1 MRVTAEQIERANLVN
16 LPDFLR
22 SQGFDLKRVGKE
34 YVLTEHDSL
43 HIKDNAFGERGKWF
57 RFSAN
62 EGGNNIQFVQK
73 FLGFDFISA
82 VELLSDEKAIPTKAH
97 YHSNQGHYANDLK
110 VELPK
115 EREIK
120 VVDSQSITRISGYLH
135 GVRGLSAESLAK
147 LITEGR
153 LSQEEK
159 TGNAVFKILDENG
172 LLVGAEKVGTS
183 ESMRFKSFEKGS
195 ADGYGFEM
203 TKGNPVNTYFFES
216 AIDTV
221 SFADLNPDLD
231 NYRLVSMSGVKPS
244 VVEMTMQRYGIQSEN
259 IYICTDNDKAGNE
272 FAKRLITQYPAMRR
286 ITPQGAKDWND
297 ILRGRIE
304 RMKLYGNTY
313 WQEATDNR
321 DKTVAIM
328 REDTFRQ
335 LQETLDKSGLNYC
348 AYSGGKNAMVAVN
361 SSEVDRFKS
370 VTGLDDTLCRLQKSS
385 REHIPQDRNIIGNTE
400 FRYIPQKTYI
410 SEDRETIL
418 KMAEIA
424 NKANIQFSA
433 RIYANG
439 KATMTVSQA
448 DMPQMSAIR
457 DEVKA
462 MRKPMI
468 QAYRQASQ
476 KIIGNKPY
484 REIRNRQ
491 FMISQLTPEKYHK
504 IEPKLFERG
513 AEFSGLIRDGK
524 VMFTTEREEA
534 QRFNAILRQ
543 TIAENLILE
552 NLQSMGLDDTQI
564 QALASSVEIA
574 SRNGMVNVIENY
586 VSKDY
591 DLAQLN
597 TMDNL
602 LIAYLSQTDT
612 SRFLDNGIQL
622 DLLLSTK
629 QQFDLAI
636 AQRNELA
643 SFEEIYTPENDDTPE
658 IPENSVK
665 IHFGDKDKDWFTESD
680 LLYDFVQQNP
690 DMSFALANAVISY
703 LDEKQHAEREIESLN
718 AGWYKKTD
726 FAVATMIDGQEFTH
740 TGRFD
745 IGDGK
750 GQGGGTLIDH
760 IELFAKNSLNDRIL
774 YGDENS
780 RESLNYVLNSV
791 VPFLKENA
799 ELTAEEMI
807 ILNRFK
813 DDNPIRTAADVEIA
827 EPITFK
833 LYQLK
838 EGEEYHGMRFE
849 SLDRNRLHSNQLNE
863 EDYTLMYEGDLSQYS
878 GNTVEEK
885 LEVLFEE
892 FNINKPANFMG
903 HSMSVSDVV
912 IVNDNAYYC
921 DSVGFREYPEFLRQ
935 KEVEPP
941 AIADFRAKTEE
952 DFKFYNFKP
961 VEVENIVK
969 DFVQRVF
976 EENGVDAQI
985 HGAAVTGSRSRG
997 LEKVDSSDVDVVIEI
1012 DSALKEDALF
1022 NIIHGEALTLEG
1034 YTIDINP
1041 IKADE
1046 TGTLETY
1053 LPTAEAYLTEKA
1065 QHRKLSD
1072 LDTAKQHIADYL
1084 DREFGGSAEFSDI
1097 SRLSLAYAV
1106 DEEHNLPIQV
1116 YADLEQFKLTF
1127 EYDGMVVRDEQ
1138 YNSLAEMNE
1147 NALSVL
1153 DYNDLVSLSDDEI
1166 SSVIQAKAVEQLHS
1180 DKGIKATDF
1189 MSAMGVNVVN
1199 MDKPEI
1205 SKETELPFKV
1215 GDEIE
1220 FQGKE
1225 WQIESMNEE
1234 RGRIMLTR
1242 DTGNIVM
1249 PVESIETFLSEVVDY
1264 VNRHAGIEDLE
1275 QVDTAEI
1282 RENIGKTENVQDI
1295 LDMVDG
1301 VTVAEKEPEPKSDLK
1316 TYDVFIYDKE
1326 SGTDSPMRCQAK
1338 NTEEA
1343 MKMADEYIERWNL
1356 VEAEITD
1363 IQLVEPKKELAKEEP
1378 TAEVSEDTPLFD
1390 ESVIADA
1397 GLGFVPDK
1405 GFEALGNTNQEYQQ
1419 LSLFGEPEPISKPA
1433 STQTYTP
1440 IEYGEPVADVNRF
1453 EELYKEIMRGSGFEG
1468 GKFRIAEFF
1477 ENNNP
1482 ANKEFADF
1490 LRDEY
1495 GTGGHTADGN
1505 IFMVDHDSKGMQFT
1519 VRSTDDSI
1527 SNETF
1532 EFSWTEVAKLTADLI
1547 KHDKYL
1553 TQDEIDRRNQ
1563 REAKSKKSADE
1574 PKIEKAVT
1582 TETPQKSEP
1591 EQEKPQN
1598 FAITDD
1604 KLGEGGAKTKFHNNM
1619 EAVRTLKQI
1628 EREDRRATP
1637 EEQEILSKYVG
1648 WGGISQAFDSD
1659 NQQWDKEFSQ
1669 LFDELTPK
1677 EYEDAR
1683 KSVLDSFFTSP
1694 AIIDGIYEALEKFG
1708 FKGGNLLEPAMGVG
1722 NFVGKMPSEMAE
1734 NTHVYGVE
1742 IDSISGRIA
1751 KQLYPD
1757 ADIQVTGFEHT
1768 NFQNSSFDVAV
1779 GNVPFGDLNF
1789 PDKQYGTTKLH
1800 DFFFA
1805 QTLDKVKDGGIV
1817 AFVTSKGTL
1826 DKKDESFRKQLAE
1839 KADLIGAIR
1848 LPNNAF
1854 KANAGTEV
1862 TSDIIFLQKR
1872 SAPPEEFPD
1881 WVHLGKTEDGLR
1893 VNSYFAENPEMVL
1906 GTIVEGNKLY
1916 GRNDDTMCVPIEGA
1930 DLRQQIYEAVQRLD
1944 TQISAVKTNDVF
1956 KFSNGQVT
1964 MTAKELRPFSFFK
1977 DDKGDIFLKGGE
1989 DRLGKFDVSKV
2000 MDTKSKDYGRMTA
2013 FIDLRDTVR
2022 ELLRIQ
2028 AEDKLENEI
2037 KAVQNK
2043 LSTQYDDF
2051 YKKYGLLHSR
2061 KNRSVLRDDCS
2072 YNLLLTLEK
2081 EIDKDKLIAK
2091 SDIFTKR
2098 TVRPSKPIEHVD
2110 TALEALAISMAET
2123 AKVDLAYM
2131 SKLTDMS
2138 QELLISELKGEIFLV
2153 PHTEEYQSASEYLS
2167 GDIRQKLDIAESV
2180 AETDGRFAE
2189 NVEALKLAMPE
2200 PLKAG
2205 DIDVKI
2211 GATWIPKELYQQFI
2225 YETFETP
2232 RENRED
2238 VKKAFWVK
2246 PKNITVDYSEHT
2258 NTWHIENK
2266 RADSSVLS
2274 RRDFGTKN
2282 MSAYEI
2288 MEHLLN
2294 LKEPKVYKPETYIDQ
2309 NGDEKERR
2317 VVDVKATKIVQ
2328 QKAGKIK
2335 QAFKDWIFK
2344 DPERAVQLVEQ
2355 YNRQF
2360 NSIRPREYDGSAL
2373 RFPGMNSAIT
2383 LKEHQKNAIAHAL
2396 FGGNTLFAHCVGA
2409 GKTFEMIATAMESKR
2424 LGLCTKP
2431 LFAVPNHLTEQIGE
2445 DFQKLYPGA
2454 NILVATKND
2463 FKKENRQQLFAKIA
2477 TGDFDAV
2484 IIGHSQ
2490 LGMIP
2495 LSKERQVDILQEQ
2508 IDDIMAGIE
2517 ELKKAEG
2524 SKFQVKQMERTKKSL
2539 EAKLDK
2545 LEKSHDDILTFEEM
2559 GIDKLIIDESHEF
2572 KNVPTQTKLSNV
2584 AGISSSASQK
2594 ALDLFMKCRY
2604 LDEKTG
2610 SKGVIM
2616 ATGTPLSNSVTELHT
2631 MMRFLEYDFLKDHE
2645 LNNFDNW
2652 VTVFGQQKTE
2662 WELAPAGNK
2671 FKERTRIANY
2681 TGLPELMSMF
2691 KQVADVRTAD
2701 TLDLATPEMKYHIEN
2716 IEATEFQKTLV
2727 QELSDR
2733 ADDVQSG
2740 NIDPS
2745 VDNMLRITSDGRKL
2759 GLDPRLIDPSF
2770 EDHPDTKL
2778 NQCVRNVTQI
2788 YHDTAEEKLTQ
2799 IIFCDLG
2806 VPKKNS
2812 QSSDK
2817 GEITDEK
2824 SASERESLEEECD
2837 FCVYDDIRDKLIQ
2850 NGINPEEIAYVHDA
2864 KTEQQKADLFDRVN
2878 KGEVRV
2884 LLGSTGKMG
2893 TGTNCQKK
2901 LVALHNLDI
2910 PWRPS
2915 DLQQRIGR
2923 IERQGN
2929 QNSKAHVYNYVTKG
2943 SFDAYLYQ
2951 TLEAKQRFIGQI
2963 MTSKTPARTCEDVDQ
2978 QALNYSEIKALCTGD
2993 ERIKEKMMLDN
3004 EVKELNLLKSEHTNT
3019 VFDMQQ
3025 TVATAP
3031 EKIEKAETRLE
3042 NLKSDREVLR
3052 QLPIDAETKLPIFK
3066 ITIDGTEYTDRKEA
3080 AQALEDVV
3088 LGFVKR
3094 SSDTNKEIGEFQ
3106 GFKLSVKAVMLGGEP
3121 DISITMKGN
3130 AEHRCQLTSSFSANL
3145 KRMES
3150 TLYKI
3155 DQTINDAQNS
3165 VNKLKMDLENAQRIV
3180 ATPFPQQAELEQ
3192 KTERL
3197 ATLTEELN
3205 QAAIEAKKNAP
3216 EKQRTCYF
3224 ERAKL
3229 KKEAFK
3235 DRQKTAKPKE
3245 RSQNKNEIE

>member
-1 MRVTAEQIERANLVN
+1 MRVSPEQIERANLVN

-22 SQGFDLKRVGKE
+22 SQGFSLKQVGKE
-34 YVLTEHDSL
+34 YILQEHDSL
-43 HIKDNAFGERGKWF
+43 HIKNNEAGEVGKWF
-57 RFSAN
+57 RFSEN
-62 EGGNNIQFVQK
+62 KGGNNIQFVQE
-73 FLGFDFISA
+73 FMGLDFISA
-82 VELLSDEKAIPTKAH
+82 VELLSNERAIPFHSHSISKA
-97 YHSNQGHYANDLK
+97 
-110 VELPK
+110 EPPK
-115 EREIK
+115 NREIM
-120 VVDSQSITRISGYLH
+120 VHDSKEISRITDYLH
-135 GVRGLSAESLAK
+135 NIRGLSYDAIAG
-147 LITEGR
+147 LIADGR

-159 TGNAVFKILDENG
+159 TGNAVFKIFDESG

-183 ESMRFKSFEKGS
+183 NVRFKSFDKGA
-195 ADGYGFEM
+195 ADGYGFEIVSG
-203 TKGNPVNTYFFES
+203 KPKSTYFFES
-216 AIDTV
+216 AIDAI
-221 SFADLNPDLD
+221 SFAALHSEQSD
-231 NYRLVSMSGVKPS
+231 YRLVSMAGVKPS
-244 VVEMTMQRYGIQSEN
+244 VVTETMKRYAISPEN
-259 IYICTDNDKAGNE
+259 IYLCTDNDKAGNE
-272 FAKRLITQYPAMRR
+272 FAEKLIAQYPAMKRV
-286 ITPQGAKDWND
+286 IPNGAKDWND
-297 ILRGRIE
+297 ILQGRMNK
-304 RMKLYGNTY
+304 MKRYGNPY

-321 DKTVAIM
+321 DKTVAVM
-328 REDTFRQ
+328 REDTFQ
-335 LQETLDKSGLNYC
+335 QIQQALDKSGLNYC
-348 AYSGGKNAMVAVN
+348 AYSDGSNTMIAVN
-361 SSEVDRFKS
+361 SSEIDHFKN
-370 VTGLDDTLCRLQKSS
+370 VTGLDESLCRLQKSGK
-385 REHIPQDRNIIGNTE
+385 EHIPQDKNIIGNTDYK
-400 FRYIPQKTYI
+400 YIPRKSYI

-418 KMAEIA
+418 KMAELA
-424 NKANIQFSA
+424 NKVNISFSA
-433 RIYANG
+433 RIYPSG
-439 KATMTVSQA
+439 KGVMTVSQA
-448 DMPQMSAIR
+448 DISQISAIQ
-457 DEVKA
+457 DAIKV

-468 QAYRQASQ
+468 QNSRQASQ
-476 KIIGNKPY
+476 EIIGNRPY

-491 FMISQLTPEKYHK
+491 FMISPLTPDKYHK
-504 IEPKLFERG
+504 IEPKLYERG

-524 VMFTTEREEA
+524 VMFTTEKEDA
-534 QRFNAILRQ
+534 PHFQAILRQ
-543 TIAENLILE
+543 TICENQILE
-552 NLQSMGLDDTQI
+552 NLHNMGLDNQQI
-564 QALASSVEIA
+564 QALSSAIEIA
-574 SRNGMVNVIENY
+574 ARNNMANVIENY

-591 DLAQLN
+591 DITQLG
-597 TMDNL
+597 TMNDL
-602 LIAYLSQTDT
+602 LIGYLDQSDT
-612 SRFLDNGIQL
+612 SQFLDNSRQL
-622 DLLLSTK
+622 DLLLSAK
-629 QQFDLAI
+629 QEFDLQI
-636 AQRNELA
+636 AQREELVSA
-643 SFEEIYTPENDDTPE
+643 EEIDLPESPT
-658 IPENSVK
+658 I
-665 IHFGDKDKDWFTESD
+665 
-680 LLYDFVQQNP
+680 
-690 DMSFALANAVISY
+690 A
-703 LDEKQHAEREIESLN
+703 
-718 AGWYKKTD
+718 
-726 FAVATMIDGQEFTH
+726 
-740 TGRFD
+740 
-745 IGDGK
+745 
-750 GQGGGTLIDH
+750 
-760 IELFAKNSLNDRIL
+760 
-774 YGDENS
+774 
-780 RESLNYVLNSV
+780 
-791 VPFLKENA
+791 
-799 ELTAEEMI
+799 TAEDY
-807 ILNRFK
+807 L
-813 DDNPIRTAADVEIA
+813 AD
-827 EPITFK
+827 
-833 LYQLK
+833 
-838 EGEEYHGMRFE
+838 
-849 SLDRNRLHSNQLNE
+849 
-863 EDYTLMYEGDLSQYS
+863 
-878 GNTVEEK
+878 
-885 LEVLFEE
+885 
-892 FNINKPANFMG
+892 
-903 HSMSVSDVV
+903 
-912 IVNDNAYYC
+912 
-921 DSVGFREYPEFLRQ
+921 
-935 KEVEPP
+935 
-941 AIADFRAKTEE
+941 
-952 DFKFYNFKP
+952 
-961 VEVENIVK
+961 
-969 DFVQRVF
+969 
-976 EENGVDAQI
+976 
-985 HGAAVTGSRSRG
+985 
-997 LEKVDSSDVDVVIEI
+997 
-1012 DSALKEDALF
+1012 
-1022 NIIHGEALTLEG
+1022 
-1034 YTIDINP
+1034 
-1041 IKADE
+1041 
-1046 TGTLETY
+1046 
-1053 LPTAEAYLTEKA
+1053 KA
-1065 QHRKLSD
+1065 QSTELSD
-1072 LDTAKQHIADYL
+1072 LDIAKQHIADYY
-1084 DREFGGSAEFSDI
+1084 DREFGELAEFSDLSNI
-1097 SRLSLAYAV
+1097 SLAYTT

-1116 YADLEQFKLTF
+1116 YADLEQYKLIF
-1127 EYDGMVVRDEQ
+1127 EYDGNVVRDEQ

-1153 DYNDLVSLSDDEI
+1153 DFNDLVSLSDDEI
-1166 SSVIQAKAVEQLHS
+1166 ASVIPTKAS
-1180 DKGIKATDF
+1180 D
-1189 MSAMGVNVVN
+1189 
-1199 MDKPEI
+1199 
-1205 SKETELPFKV
+1205 LPFKV
-1215 GDEIE
+1215 GDDIE
-1220 FQGKE
+1220 FQGKA
-1225 WQIESMNEE
+1225 WHIDSINED
-1234 RGRIMLTR
+1234 RGRIMLSR
-1242 DTGNIVM
+1242 DTGNVIM
-1249 PVESIETFLSEVVDY
+1249 PQEGLETFLSEVVESA
-1264 VNRHAGIEDLE
+1264 NRHAGIENLE
-1275 QVDTAEI
+1275 QSDTEKVHESIVDTD
-1282 RENIGKTENVQDI
+1282 T
-1295 LDMVDG
+1295 LDTADKSIANG
-1301 VTVAEKEPEPKSDLK
+1301 KEPEQKSGLL
-1316 TYDVFIYDKE
+1316 TFDVYIYDRE
-1326 SGTDSPMRCQAK
+1326 SGTNSQMRCQAK
-1338 NTEEA
+1338 NTAEA
-1343 MKMADEYIERWNL
+1343 KKIADEYINRWNL
-1356 VEAEITD
+1356 VDAEITD
-1363 IQLVEPKKELAKEEP
+1363 VQLVAPEKGLVKDEPITEKS
-1378 TAEVSEDTPLFD
+1378 SETEISDDAPLFD
-1390 ESVIADA
+1390 ENAIADA
-1397 GLGFVPDK
+1397 GLGFVADDK
-1405 GFEALGNTNQEYQQ
+1405 EFKPFGNGKQEYEQ
-1419 LSLFGEPEPISKPA
+1419 LTLFGESEPVNPSAPA
-1433 STQTYTP
+1433 QTVSP
-1440 IEYGEPVADVNRF
+1440 VQYGEPIADVDRF
-1453 EELYKEIMRGSGFEG
+1453 QELHKEIMRGSGFEN
-1468 GKFRIAEFF
+1468 GKFRIEAFF
-1477 ENNNP
+1477 QENNP
-1482 ANKEFADF
+1482 STQKFADF
-1490 LRDEY
+1490 LKNEY

-1505 IFMVDHDSKGMQFT
+1505 IFTVDHDSKGMQFT
-1519 VRSTDDSI
+1519 VRSKDNGI
-1527 SNETF
+1527 SKETF
-1532 EFSWTEVAKLTADLI
+1532 DFSWTEVAKLTADLI
-1547 KHDKYL
+1547 QHDKYI
-1553 TQDEIDRRNQ
+1553 TQSDIERKNQ
-1563 REAKSKKSADE
+1563 RESKTEKSDTKPENISAPDEKSEQKIKADE
-1574 PKIEKAVT
+1574 KT
-1582 TETPQKSEP
+1582 
-1591 EQEKPQN
+1591 QN
-1598 FAITDD
+1598 FTITDD
-1604 KLGEGGAKTKFHNNM
+1604 NLGEGGAKTKFKNNLL
-1619 EAVRTLKQI
+1619 VIQTLKKI
-1628 EREDRRATP
+1628 ESEDRTATP

-1648 WGGISQAFDSD
+1648 WGGLAQAFDSE
-1659 NQQWDKEFSQ
+1659 NEQWSKEFAQ
-1669 LFDELTPK
+1669 LSDTLTPK

-1694 AIIDGIYEALEKFG
+1694 AIIDGIYEALDKFG
-1708 FKGGNLLEPAMGVG
+1708 FNGGNLLEPSCGVG
-1722 NFVGKMPSEMAE
+1722 NFLGKMPSEMAE
-1734 NTHVYGVE
+1734 HTNIYGVE

-1757 ADIQVTGFEHT
+1757 ADIQITGFESTH
-1768 NFQNSSFDVAV
+1768 FQNGSFDAAV

-1805 QTLDKVKDGGIV
+1805 QTLDKVKEGGIV

-1826 DKKDESFRKQLAE
+1826 DKKDESFRIQLAE

-1872 SAPPEEFPD
+1872 SAPSEELPD

-1916 GRNDDTMCVPIEGA
+1916 GRNDDTMCIPIEGA
-1930 DLRQQIYEAVQRLD
+1930 DLRQQIHEAVQKLNA
-1944 TQISAVKTNDVF
+1944 QISQVKTNAVF
-1956 KFSNGQVT
+1956 QFSDKQVT
-1964 MTAKELRPFSFFK
+1964 MTAAELRPFSFFK
-1977 DDKGDIFLKGGE
+1977 DDKGDIYLKGGE
-1989 DRLGKFDVSKV
+1989 SKLGNFDVSKV
-2000 MDTKSKDYGRMTA
+2000 MDTKSKDYDRMTA

-2022 ELLRIQ
+2022 ELLKVQ
-2028 AEDKLENEI
+2028 ADDRPENEI
-2037 KAVQNK
+2037 KAIQQK
-2043 LSTQYDDF
+2043 LSVQYDDF

-2081 EIDKDKLIAK
+2081 DFDKDKLIAK

-2123 AKVDLAYM
+2123 AKVDLEYM

-2138 QELLISELKGEIFLV
+2138 QELLIAELKGEIFLV
-2153 PHTEEYQSASEYLS
+2153 PNTEEYQSASEYLS
-2167 GDIRQKLDIAESV
+2167 GDICQKLDIAAAYAES
-2180 AETDGRFAE
+2180 DSRFAE
-2189 NVEALKLAMPE
+2189 NVTVLEKAMPE

-2211 GATWIPKELYQQFI
+2211 GATWIPKELYQQFM
-2225 YETFETP
+2225 YELFQTP

-2266 RADSSVLS
+2266 RADASVISTRDYGS
-2274 RRDFGTKN
+2274 RKMN
-2282 MSAYEI
+2282 AYEI
-2288 MEHLLN
+2288 MEQLLN
-2294 LKEPKVYKPETYIDQ
+2294 LKEPKVYKPETYIDL
-2309 NGDEKERR
+2309 NGNEKERR
-2317 VVDVKATKIVQ
+2317 VVDIKATKIVQ

-2335 QAFKDWIFK
+2335 QAFKDWIFR
-2344 DPERAVQLVEQ
+2344 DPERAIPLVEQ

-2445 DFQKLYPGA
+2445 DFQKLYPGS

-2463 FKKENRQQLFAKIA
+2463 FKKENRQQLFSKIA

-2495 LSKERQVDILQEQ
+2495 LSKERQVSILQDQ

-2524 SKFQVKQMERTKKSL
+2524 SRFQVKQMERTKKSL

-2545 LEKSHDDILTFEEM
+2545 LEKTHDDILTFEEM
-2559 GIDKLIIDESHEF
+2559 GIDKLIVDEAHEF
-2572 KNVPTQTKLSNV
+2572 KNVPTQTKLTNV

-2604 LDEKTG
+2604 LDEKTSG
-2610 SKGVIM
+2610 RGVIM

-2631 MMRFLEYDFLKDHE
+2631 MMRFLEYDFLKDHG
-2645 LNNFDNW
+2645 LSNFDNW
-2652 VTVFGQQKTE
+2652 VTVFGEQKTE

-2778 NQCVRNVTQI
+2778 NQCVKNVTQI

-2850 NGINPEEIAYVHDA
+2850 NGIKPEEIAYVHDA

-2901 LVALHNLDI
+2901 LIALHNLDI

-2929 QNSKAHVYNYVTKG
+2929 QNSVAHVFNYVTKG

-3004 EVKELNLLKSEHTNT
+3004 EVKELNLLKAEHTNT

-3025 TVATAP
+3025 TVAVTPA
-3031 EKIEKAETRLE
+3031 KIENAETRLE
-3042 NLKSDREVLR
+3042 NLKADRETLR
-3052 QLPIDAETKLPIFK
+3052 QLPIDEETKLPIFK
-3066 ITIDGTEYTDRKEA
+3066 ITIAGTEYTDRKEA
-3080 AQALEDVV
+3080 AQALEDTV
-3088 LGFVKR
+3088 LDFVKK
-3094 SSDTNKEIGEFQ
+3094 SSDSEKEIGEFQ
-3106 GFKLSVKAVMLGGEP
+3106 GFKLSVKAVMFGNEP

-3130 AEHRCQLTSSFSANL
+3130 AEHKCALTSSFSANL

-3155 DQTINDAQNS
+3155 DQTINDTQNS
-3165 VNKLKMDLENAQRIV
+3165 INKLKMDLENAMRIV
-3180 ATPFPQQAELEQ
+3180 DTSFPQQAELEE

-3197 ATLTEELN
+3197 TALTEKLN
-3205 QAAIEAKKNAP
+3205 QAAMEAKKNAP

-3245 RSQNKNEIE
+3245 RNQDKNEIE

>member
-1 MRVTAEQIERANLVN
+1 MRVTPEQIERANLVN

-22 SQGFDLKRVGKE
+22 SQGFSLKQVGRE
-34 YVLTEHDSL
+34 YILQEHDSL
-43 HIKDNAFGERGKWF
+43 HIKNNEAGEVGKWF
-57 RFSAN
+57 RFSEN
-62 EGGNNIQFVQK
+62 KGGNNIQFVQE
-73 FLGFDFISA
+73 FMGLDFISA
-82 VELLSDEKAIPTKAH
+82 VELLSNERAIPFHSHSISKA
-97 YHSNQGHYANDLK
+97 
-110 VELPK
+110 EPPK
-115 EREIK
+115 NREIM
-120 VVDSQSITRISGYLH
+120 VHDSKEISRITDYLH
-135 GVRGLSAESLAK
+135 NIRGLSYDAIAG
-147 LITEGR
+147 LIADGR

-159 TGNAVFKILDENG
+159 TGNAVFKIFDESG

-183 ESMRFKSFEKGS
+183 NVRFKSFDKGA
-195 ADGYGFEM
+195 ADGYGFEIVS
-203 TKGNPVNTYFFES
+203 GEPANTYFFES
-216 AIDTV
+216 AIDAI
-221 SFADLNPDLD
+221 SFADLHSEQRD
-231 NYRLVSMSGVKPS
+231 YRLVSMAGVKPS
-244 VVEMTMQRYGIQSEN
+244 VVTETMKRYAISPEN
-259 IYICTDNDKAGNE
+259 IYLCTDNDKAGNE
-272 FAKRLITQYPAMRR
+272 FAEKLIARYSAMKRV
-286 ITPQGAKDWND
+286 TPNGAKDWND
-297 ILRGRIE
+297 ILQGRMNK
-304 RMKLYGNTY
+304 MKRYGNPY
-313 WQEATDNR
+313 WQAATDNR

-328 REDTFRQ
+328 REDIFQ
-335 LQETLDKSGLNYC
+335 QIQQALDKSGLNYC
-348 AYSGGKNAMVAVN
+348 AYSDGSNTMIAVN
-361 SSEVDRFKS
+361 SSEIDHFKN
-370 VTGLDDTLCRLQKSS
+370 VTGFDESLCRLQKSGK
-385 REHIPQDRNIIGNTE
+385 EHIPQDKNIIGNTDYK
-400 FRYIPQKTYI
+400 YIPQKSYI

-418 KMAEIA
+418 KMAELA
-424 NKANIQFSA
+424 NKANISFSA
-433 RIYANG
+433 RIYPSG
-439 KATMTVSQA
+439 KGVMTVSQA
-448 DMPQMSAIR
+448 DISQISTIQDA
-457 DEVKA
+457 VKA

-468 QAYRQASQ
+468 QNSRQASQ
-476 KIIGNKPY
+476 EIIGNRPY

-491 FMISQLTPEKYHK
+491 FMISPLTPDKYHK
-504 IEPKLFERG
+504 IEPKLYERG

-524 VMFTTEREEA
+524 VMFTTEKENA
-534 QRFNAILRQ
+534 PHFQAILRQ
-543 TIAENLILE
+543 TICENQILE
-552 NLQSMGLDDTQI
+552 NLQNMGLDNQQI
-564 QALASSVEIA
+564 QALSSSIEIA
-574 SRNGMVNVIENY
+574 ARNNMTNVIENY

-591 DLAQLN
+591 DITQLG
-597 TMDNL
+597 TMNDL
-602 LIAYLSQTDT
+602 LIGYLDQSDT
-612 SRFLDNGIQL
+612 SRFLDNSRQL
-622 DLLLSTK
+622 DLLLSAK
-629 QQFDLAI
+629 QEFDLQI
-636 AQRNELA
+636 AQREELLSDDEINLPEPDSV
-643 SFEEIYTPENDDTPE
+643 SFR
-658 IPENSVK
+658 
-665 IHFGDKDKDWFTESD
+665 FGDQSKEWFTESD
-680 LLYDFVQQNP
+680 LLADFVQDNP
-690 DMSFALANAVISY
+690 EMSFALANAVLGY
-703 LDEKQHAEREIESLN
+703 LDEKQHTERNVAGLN

-726 FAVATMIDGQEFTH
+726 FTVTTMIDGQEFRH
-740 TGRFD
+740 SGRFD
-745 IGDGK
+745 IGDGA
-750 GQGGGTLIDH
+750 GTGGGTLIDH
-760 IELFAKNSLNDRIL
+760 IEQFAKNALKQEFLYNEND
-774 YGDENS
+774 
-780 RESLNYVLNSV
+780 RESLNYLLDHV
-791 VPFLKENA
+791 VPFLTENA
-799 ELTAEEMI
+799 ALTAEEQR
-807 ILNRFK
+807 ILDNFK
-813 DDNPIRTAADVEIA
+813 EQHPIRTAADVEI
-827 EPITFK
+827 
-833 LYQLK
+833 
-838 EGEEYHGMRFE
+838 
-849 SLDRNRLHSNQLNE
+849 
-863 EDYTLMYEGDLSQYS
+863 
-878 GNTVEEK
+878 
-885 LEVLFEE
+885 
-892 FNINKPANFMG
+892 
-903 HSMSVSDVV
+903 
-912 IVNDNAYYC
+912 
-921 DSVGFREYPEFLRQ
+921 
-935 KEVEPP
+935 VEPVQNEP
-941 AIADFRAKTEE
+941 TAIADSMIKVE
-952 DFKFYNFKP
+952 D
-961 VEVENIVK
+961 
-969 DFVQRVF
+969 D
-976 EENGVDAQI
+976 
-985 HGAAVTGSRSRG
+985 
-997 LEKVDSSDVDVVIEI
+997 
-1012 DSALKEDALF
+1012 
-1022 NIIHGEALTLEG
+1022 
-1034 YTIDINP
+1034 
-1041 IKADE
+1041 
-1046 TGTLETY
+1046 
-1053 LPTAEAYLTEKA
+1053 LTEKV
-1065 QHRKLSD
+1065 QSREPTD
-1072 LDTAKQHIADYL
+1072 LNIAKQHIAEYL
-1084 DREFGGSAEFSDI
+1084 DREFGESPEFSDMAKI
-1097 SRLSLAYAV
+1097 ALAYTT
-1106 DEEHNLPIQV
+1106 DEEHDLPILV
-1116 YADLEQFKLTF
+1116 YADLEQYRLVF
-1127 EYDGMVVRDEQ
+1127 EYDGNVVRDEK
-1138 YNSLAEMNE
+1138 YSSLAEMNE

-1153 DYNDLVSLSDDEI
+1153 DFDDLVSLSDDEI
-1166 SSVIQAKAVEQLHS
+1166 VSVIPTKSS
-1180 DKGIKATDF
+1180 D
-1189 MSAMGVNVVN
+1189 
-1199 MDKPEI
+1199 
-1205 SKETELPFKV
+1205 LPFKV
-1215 GDEIE
+1215 GDNIE

-1225 WQIESMNEE
+1225 WHIDSINED
-1234 RGRIMLTR
+1234 RGRIMLSR
-1242 DTGNIVM
+1242 DTGNVIM
-1249 PVESIETFLSEVVDY
+1249 PQEGLETFLSEVVESA
-1264 VNRHAGIEDLE
+1264 NRHAGIENLE
-1275 QVDTAEI
+1275 QSDTEKVHKSIVDTD
-1282 RENIGKTENVQDI
+1282 T
-1295 LDMVDG
+1295 LDTADKSI
-1301 VTVAEKEPEPKSDLK
+1301 ANEKESEQKSGLL
-1316 TYDVFIYDKE
+1316 TFDVYIYRE
-1326 SGTDSPMRCQAK
+1326 SGTNSPMRCQAK
-1338 NTEEA
+1338 NTAEA
-1343 MKMADEYIERWNL
+1343 KKIADEYINRWNL
-1356 VEAEITD
+1356 VDAEITD
-1363 IQLVEPKKELAKEEP
+1363 VQLVAPEKELVKDESITEKS
-1378 TAEVSEDTPLFD
+1378 AETEISDDAPLFS
-1390 ESVIADA
+1390 ENAIADA
-1397 GLGFVPDK
+1397 GLGFVADDK
-1405 GFEALGNTNQEYQQ
+1405 EFKPFGNEKQEYEQ
-1419 LSLFGEPEPISKPA
+1419 LTLFGESEPVNSSVSAKTI
-1433 STQTYTP
+1433 TP
-1440 IEYGEPVADVNRF
+1440 VQYGEPVADVNRF
-1453 EELYKEIMRGSGFEG
+1453 EELHKEIMRGSGFEG

-1477 ENNNP
+1477 QENNPSNQ
-1482 ANKEFADF
+1482 EFADF
-1490 LRDEY
+1490 LKNEY

-1505 IFMVDHDSKGMQFT
+1505 IFSVDHDSKGIHFT
-1519 VRSTDDSI
+1519 LRSVDNGI
-1527 SNETF
+1527 SKETF
-1532 EFSWTEVAKLTADLI
+1532 DFSWTEVAKLTADLI
-1547 KHDKYL
+1547 QHDKYI
-1553 TQDEIDRRNQ
+1553 TQKDIDRRN
-1563 REAKSKKSADE
+1563 RRGSKTEKSDIKPENIAAPDEKLEQQIKADE
-1574 PKIEKAVT
+1574 KT
-1582 TETPQKSEP
+1582 
-1591 EQEKPQN
+1591 QN
-1598 FAITDD
+1598 FTITDD
-1604 KLGEGGAKTKFHNNM
+1604 NLGEGGAKTKFKNNLL
-1619 EAVRTLKQI
+1619 AIQTLKQI
-1628 EREDRRATP
+1628 ESENRTAAP

-1648 WGGISQAFDSD
+1648 WGGLAQAFDSE
-1659 NQQWDKEFSQ
+1659 NEQWSKELAQ
-1669 LFDELTPK
+1669 LSNALSPK

-1694 AIIDGIYEALEKFG
+1694 AIIDGIYEALDRFG
-1708 FKGGNLLEPAMGVG
+1708 FNGGNLLEPSCGVG
-1722 NFVGKMPSEMAE
+1722 NFIGKMPSEMAE
-1734 NTHVYGVE
+1734 HTNIYGVE

-1757 ADIQVTGFEHT
+1757 ADIQITGFESTH
-1768 NFQNSSFDVAV
+1768 FQNGSFDAAV

-1805 QTLDKVKDGGIV
+1805 QTLDKVKEGGIV

-1826 DKKDESFRKQLAE
+1826 DKKDESFRMQLAE

-1872 SAPPEEFPD
+1872 SAPPEELPD

-1906 GTIVEGNKLY
+1906 GAIVEGNKLY
-1916 GRNDDTMCVPIEGA
+1916 GRNDDTMCIPIEDA
-1930 DLRQQIYEAVQRLD
+1930 DLRQQIHEAVLKLNA
-1944 TQISAVKTNDVF
+1944 QISQVKTNAVF
-1956 KFSNGQVT
+1956 QFSDKQVT
-1964 MTAKELRPFSFFK
+1964 MTAAELRPFSFFK
-1977 DDKGDIFLKGGE
+1977 YDKDDIYLKGGE
-1989 DRLGKFDVSKV
+1989 SKLGNFDVSKV
-2000 MDTKSKDYGRMTA
+2000 MDTKSKDYDRMTA

-2022 ELLRIQ
+2022 ELLKVQ
-2028 AEDKLENEI
+2028 ADDRPESEI
-2037 KAVQNK
+2037 KAVQQK
-2043 LSTQYDDF
+2043 LSVQYDDF

-2081 EIDKDKLIAK
+2081 DIDKDKLIAK

-2110 TALEALAISMAET
+2110 TALEALTISMAET

-2138 QELLISELKGEIFLV
+2138 EEMLISELKGEIFLV
-2153 PHTEEYQSASEYLS
+2153 PDTNTYQSASEYLS
-2167 GDIRQKLDIAESV
+2167 GDIRQKLDIAENY
-2180 AETDGRFAE
+2180 AEKDSRFAE
-2189 NVEALKLAMPE
+2189 NVEALQAAMPE

-2211 GATWIPKELYQQFI
+2211 GAAWIPKELYQQFM
-2225 YETFETP
+2225 YELFQTP

-2288 MEHLLN
+2288 MEQLLN
-2294 LKEPKVYKPETYIDQ
+2294 LKEPKVYKSETYLDL
-2309 NGDEKERR
+2309 NGNEKERR
-2317 VVDVKATKIVQ
+2317 VVDIKATKIVQ
-2328 QKAGKIK
+2328 QKAAKIK
-2335 QAFKDWIFK
+2335 QAFKDWIFR
-2344 DPERAVQLVEQ
+2344 DPERAIPLVEQ

-2383 LKEHQKNAIAHAL
+2383 LKKHQKNAIAHAL

-2409 GKTFEMIATAMESKR
+2409 GKTFEMIAAAMESKR

-2495 LSKERQVDILQEQ
+2495 LSKERQVSILQDQ
-2508 IDDIMAGIE
+2508 INDIMAGIE

-2524 SKFQVKQMERTKKSL
+2524 SRFQVKQMERTKKSL

-2545 LEKSHDDILTFEEM
+2545 LEKTHDDILTFEEM
-2559 GIDKLIIDESHEF
+2559 GIDKLIIDEAHEF
-2572 KNVPTQTKLSNV
+2572 KNVPTQTKLTNV

-2610 SKGVIM
+2610 GRGVIM

-2631 MMRFLEYDFLKDHE
+2631 MMRFLEYDFLKDHG
-2645 LNNFDNW
+2645 LSNFDNW
-2652 VTVFGQQKTE
+2652 VTVFGEQKTE

-2770 EDHPDTKL
+2770 EDSPDTKL

-2812 QSSDK
+2812 QSTDK
-2817 GEITDEK
+2817 GENADEK

-2837 FCVYDDIRDKLIQ
+2837 FCVYDDIRDKLIA
-2850 NGINPEEIAYVHDA
+2850 NGIKPEEIAYVHNA

-2901 LVALHNLDI
+2901 LIALHNLDI

-2929 QNSKAHVYNYVTKG
+2929 QNSVAHVFNYVTKG

-3004 EVKELNLLKSEHTNT
+3004 EVKELNLLKAEHTNT

-3025 TVATAP
+3025 TVASTPA
-3031 EKIEKAETRLE
+3031 KIEKAEERLE
-3042 NLKSDREVLR
+3042 DLKADREALR
-3052 QLPIDAETKLPIFK
+3052 QLPIDEETKLPVFK

-3080 AQALEDVV
+3080 AQALENAV
-3088 LGFVKR
+3088 LDFVKN
-3094 SSDTNKEIGEFQ
+3094 SSDQETDVGEFQ
-3106 GFKLSVKAVMLGGEP
+3106 GFKLSVKAVMFGNEP

-3130 AEHRCQLTSSFSANL
+3130 AEHSCTLTSSFSANL

-3155 DQTINDAQNS
+3155 DQTISDAQNN
-3165 VNKLKMDLENAQRIV
+3165 VNKLKMDLENARRIV
-3180 ATPFPQQAELEQ
+3180 NTPFPQQAELEQ

-3197 ATLTEELN
+3197 TALTEELN
-3205 QAAIEAKKNAP
+3205 QAAIEAKKKAP

-3235 DRQKTAKPKE
+3235 DRQKTTKPKE
-3245 RSQNKNEIE
+3245 RSQDKNEIE

>member
-1 MRVTAEQIERANLVN
+1 MA
-16 LPDFLR
+16 
-22 SQGFDLKRVGKE
+22 
-34 YVLTEHDSL
+34 
-43 HIKDNAFGERGKWF
+43 
-57 RFSAN
+57 
-62 EGGNNIQFVQK
+62 
-73 FLGFDFISA
+73 
-82 VELLSDEKAIPTKAH
+82 
-97 YHSNQGHYANDLK
+97 
-110 VELPK
+110 
-115 EREIK
+115 
-120 VVDSQSITRISGYLH
+120 
-135 GVRGLSAESLAK
+135 
-147 LITEGR
+147 
-153 LSQEEK
+153 
-159 TGNAVFKILDENG
+159 
-172 LLVGAEKVGTS
+172 
-183 ESMRFKSFEKGS
+183 
-195 ADGYGFEM
+195 
-203 TKGNPVNTYFFES
+203 
-216 AIDTV
+216 
-221 SFADLNPDLD
+221 
-231 NYRLVSMSGVKPS
+231 GVKPS
-244 VVEMTMQRYGIQSEN
+244 VVTETMKRYAISPEN
-259 IYICTDNDKAGNE
+259 IYLCTDNDKAGNE
-272 FAKRLITQYPAMRR
+272 FAEKLIARYPAMKRV
-286 ITPQGAKDWND
+286 TPNGAKDWND
-297 ILRGRIE
+297 ILQGRMNK
-304 RMKLYGNTY
+304 MKRYGNPY
-313 WQEATDNR
+313 WQAATDNR

-328 REDTFRQ
+328 REDIFQ
-335 LQETLDKSGLNYC
+335 QIQQALDKSGLNYC
-348 AYSGGKNAMVAVN
+348 AYSDGSNTMIAVN
-361 SSEVDRFKS
+361 SSEIDHFKN
-370 VTGLDDTLCRLQKSS
+370 VTGFDESLCRLQKSGK
-385 REHIPQDRNIIGNTE
+385 EHIPQDKNIIGNTDYK
-400 FRYIPQKTYI
+400 YIPQKSYI

-418 KMAEIA
+418 KMAELA
-424 NKANIQFSA
+424 NKANISFSA
-433 RIYANG
+433 RIYPSG
-439 KATMTVSQA
+439 KGVMTVSQA
-448 DMPQMSAIR
+448 DISQISTIQDA
-457 DEVKA
+457 VKA

-468 QAYRQASQ
+468 QNSRQASQ
-476 KIIGNKPY
+476 EIIGNRPY

-491 FMISQLTPEKYHK
+491 FMISPLTPDKYHK
-504 IEPKLFERG
+504 IEPKLYERG

-524 VMFTTEREEA
+524 VMFTTEKENA
-534 QRFNAILRQ
+534 PHFQAILRQ
-543 TIAENLILE
+543 TICENQILE
-552 NLQSMGLDDTQI
+552 NLQNMGLDNQQI
-564 QALASSVEIA
+564 QALSSSIGIA
-574 SRNGMVNVIENY
+574 ARNNMANVIENY

-591 DLAQLN
+591 DITQLG
-597 TMDNL
+597 TMNDL
-602 LIAYLSQTDT
+602 LIGYLDQSDT
-612 SRFLDNGIQL
+612 SRFLDNSRQL
-622 DLLLSTK
+622 DLLLSAK
-629 QQFDLAI
+629 QEFDLQI
-636 AQRNELA
+636 AQREELVSA
-643 SFEEIYTPENDDTPE
+643 DEIVLPEPD
-658 IPENSVK
+658 SVSLR
-665 IHFGDKDKDWFTESD
+665 FGDKDQNWFTESD
-680 LLYDFVQQNP
+680 LLADFVNENP
-690 DMSFALANAVISY
+690 EMSFALANAVLGY
-703 LDEKQHAEREIESLN
+703 LDEKQHTERDIADLKV
-718 AGWYKKTD
+718 GWYKKTD
-726 FAVATMIDGQEFTH
+726 FTVTTMIDGQEFRH
-740 TGRFD
+740 SGRFD
-745 IGDGK
+745 IGDGV
-750 GQGGGTLIDH
+750 GTGGGTLIDH
-760 IELFAKNSLNDRIL
+760 IEQFAKNALEQEFSYNEND
-774 YGDENS
+774 
-780 RESLNYVLNSV
+780 RESLNYLLDRV
-791 VPFLKENA
+791 VPFLAENA
-799 ELTAEEMI
+799 ALTAEEQH
-807 ILNRFK
+807 ILSDFK
-813 DDNPIRTAADVEIA
+813 IQHPIRTAADVEIA
-827 EPITFK
+827 AFVP
-833 LYQLK
+833 
-838 EGEEYHGMRFE
+838 
-849 SLDRNRLHSNQLNE
+849 
-863 EDYTLMYEGDLSQYS
+863 
-878 GNTVEEK
+878 VE
-885 LEVLFEE
+885 
-892 FNINKPANFMG
+892 
-903 HSMSVSDVV
+903 
-912 IVNDNAYYC
+912 
-921 DSVGFREYPEFLRQ
+921 

-941 AIADFRAKTEE
+941 AITDFRAKTEE
-952 DFKFYNFKP
+952 HFKFYNFKP
-961 VEVENIVK
+961 VEIENMVK
-969 DFVQRVF
+969 DFAQRIF
-976 EENGVDAQI
+976 EENGINAEI
-985 HGAAVTGSRSRG
+985 HGAAVAGSRSRG
-997 LEKVDSSDVDVVIEI
+997 LENANSDIDVVLEVDSN
-1012 DSALKEDALF
+1012 LKEDALF
-1022 NIIHGEALTLEG
+1022 NIIHEEALTLEG

-1053 LPTAEAYLTEKA
+1053 LPTAEAYLADKA
-1065 QHRKLSD
+1065 QSTELSD
-1072 LDTAKQHIADYL
+1072 LDIAKQHIADYY
-1084 DREFGGSAEFSDI
+1084 DREFGELAEFSDLSNI
-1097 SRLSLAYAV
+1097 SLAYTT

-1116 YADLEQFKLTF
+1116 YADLEQYRLIF
-1127 EYDGMVVRDEQ
+1127 EYDGNVVRDEQ

-1153 DYNDLVSLSDDEI
+1153 DFNDLVSLSDDEI
-1166 SSVIQAKAVEQLHS
+1166 ASVIPTKAS
-1180 DKGIKATDF
+1180 D
-1189 MSAMGVNVVN
+1189 
-1199 MDKPEI
+1199 
-1205 SKETELPFKV
+1205 LPFKV
-1215 GDEIE
+1215 GDDIE

-1225 WQIESMNEE
+1225 WHIDSINED
-1234 RGRIMLTR
+1234 RGRIMLSR
-1242 DTGNIVM
+1242 DTGNVIM
-1249 PVESIETFLSEVVDY
+1249 PQEGLETFLSEVVESA
-1264 VNRHAGIEDLE
+1264 NHHAGIENLE
-1275 QVDTAEI
+1275 QMDTTIKEKSAE
-1282 RENIGKTENVQDI
+1282 TEI
-1295 LDMVDG
+1295 
-1301 VTVAEKEPEPKSDLK
+1301 SD
-1316 TYDVFIYDKE
+1316 D
-1326 SGTDSPMRCQAK
+1326 A
-1338 NTEEA
+1338 
-1343 MKMADEYIERWNL
+1343 
-1356 VEAEITD
+1356 
-1363 IQLVEPKKELAKEEP
+1363 
-1378 TAEVSEDTPLFD
+1378 PLFS
-1390 ESVIADA
+1390 ENAIADA
-1397 GLGFVPDK
+1397 GLGFIADEKEFKP
-1405 GFEALGNTNQEYQQ
+1405 FGNGKKEYEQ
-1419 LSLFGEPEPISKPA
+1419 LTLFGESEPVNSSA
-1433 STQTYTP
+1433 SAQAITP
-1440 IEYGEPVADVNRF
+1440 VQYGEPVADVNRF
-1453 EELYKEIMRGSGFEG
+1453 EELHKEIMRGSGFEG

-1477 ENNNP
+1477 QENNPSNQ
-1482 ANKEFADF
+1482 EFADF
-1490 LRDEY
+1490 LKNEY

-1505 IFMVDHDSKGMQFT
+1505 IFSVDHDSKGIHFT
-1519 VRSTDDSI
+1519 LRSVDNGI
-1527 SNETF
+1527 SKETF
-1532 EFSWTEVAKLTADLI
+1532 DFSWTEVAKLTADLI
-1547 KHDKYL
+1547 QHDKYI
-1553 TQDEIDRRNQ
+1553 TQKDIDRRN
-1563 REAKSKKSADE
+1563 RRGSKTEKSDIKPENIAAPDEKLEQQIKADE
-1574 PKIEKAVT
+1574 KT
-1582 TETPQKSEP
+1582 
-1591 EQEKPQN
+1591 QN
-1598 FAITDD
+1598 FTITDD
-1604 KLGEGGAKTKFHNNM
+1604 NLGEGGAKTKFKNNLL
-1619 EAVRTLKQI
+1619 AIQTLKQI
-1628 EREDRRATP
+1628 ESEDRTATP

-1648 WGGISQAFDSD
+1648 WGGLAQAFDSE
-1659 NQQWDKEFSQ
+1659 NEQWSKEFAQ
-1669 LFDELTPK
+1669 LSDTLTPK

-1694 AIIDGIYEALEKFG
+1694 AIIDGIYEALDKFG
-1708 FKGGNLLEPAMGVG
+1708 FNGGNLLEPSCGVG
-1722 NFVGKMPSEMAE
+1722 NFLGKMPSEMAE
-1734 NTHVYGVE
+1734 HTNIYGVE

-1757 ADIQVTGFEHT
+1757 ADIQITGFESTH
-1768 NFQNSSFDVAV
+1768 FQNGSFDAAV

-1805 QTLDKVKDGGIV
+1805 QTLDKVKEGGIV

-1826 DKKDESFRKQLAE
+1826 DKKDESFRIQLAE

-1872 SAPPEEFPD
+1872 SAPSEELPD

-1916 GRNDDTMCVPIEGA
+1916 GRNDDTMCIPIEGA
-1930 DLRQQIYEAVQRLD
+1930 DLRQQIHEVVQKLNA
-1944 TQISAVKTNDVF
+1944 QISQVKTNAVF
-1956 KFSNGQVT
+1956 QFSDKQVT
-1964 MTAKELRPFSFFK
+1964 MTAAELRPFSFFK
-1977 DDKGDIFLKGGE
+1977 DDKGDIYLKGGE
-1989 DRLGKFDVSKV
+1989 SKLGNFDVSKV
-2000 MDTKSKDYGRMTA
+2000 MDTKSKDYDRMTA

-2022 ELLRIQ
+2022 ELLKVQ
-2028 AEDKLENEI
+2028 ADDRPENEI
-2037 KAVQNK
+2037 KAIQQK
-2043 LSTQYDDF
+2043 LSVQYDDF

-2081 EIDKDKLIAK
+2081 DFDKDKLIAK

-2110 TALEALAISMAET
+2110 TALETLAISMAET
-2123 AKVDLAYM
+2123 AKVDLEYM

-2138 QELLISELKGEIFLV
+2138 QELLIAELKGEIFLV
-2153 PHTEEYQSASEYLS
+2153 PNTEEYQSASEYLS
-2167 GDIRQKLDIAESV
+2167 GDIRQKLDIATAYAES
-2180 AETDGRFAE
+2180 DSRFAE
-2189 NVEALKLAMPE
+2189 NVEALQAAMPE

-2211 GATWIPKELYQQFI
+2211 GAAWIPKELYQQFM
-2225 YETFETP
+2225 YELFQTP

-2288 MEHLLN
+2288 MEQLLN
-2294 LKEPKVYKPETYIDQ
+2294 LKEPKVYKSETYLDL
-2309 NGDEKERR
+2309 NGNEKERR
-2317 VVDVKATKIVQ
+2317 VVDIKATKIVQ
-2328 QKAGKIK
+2328 QKAAKIK
-2335 QAFKDWIFK
+2335 QAFKDWIFR
-2344 DPERAVQLVEQ
+2344 DPERAIPLVEQ

-2409 GKTFEMIATAMESKR
+2409 GKTFEMIAAAMESKR

-2495 LSKERQVDILQEQ
+2495 LSKERQVSILQDQ
-2508 IDDIMAGIE
+2508 INDIMAGIE

-2524 SKFQVKQMERTKKSL
+2524 SRFQVKQMERTKKSL

-2545 LEKSHDDILTFEEM
+2545 LEKTHDDILTFEEM
-2559 GIDKLIIDESHEF
+2559 GIDKLIIDEAHEF
-2572 KNVPTQTKLSNV
+2572 KNVPTQTKLTNV

-2610 SKGVIM
+2610 GRGVIM

-2631 MMRFLEYDFLKDHE
+2631 MMRFLEYDFLKDHG
-2645 LNNFDNW
+2645 LSNFDNW
-2652 VTVFGQQKTE
+2652 VTVFGEQKTE

-2770 EDHPDTKL
+2770 EDSPDTKL

-2812 QSSDK
+2812 QSTDK
-2817 GEITDEK
+2817 GENADEK

-2837 FCVYDDIRDKLIQ
+2837 FCVYDDIRDKLIA
-2850 NGINPEEIAYVHDA
+2850 NGIKPEEIAYVHNA

-2901 LVALHNLDI
+2901 LIALHNLDI

-2929 QNSKAHVYNYVTKG
+2929 QNSVAHVFNYVTKG

-3004 EVKELNLLKSEHTNT
+3004 EVKELNLLKAEHTNT

-3025 TVATAP
+3025 TVASTPA
-3031 EKIEKAETRLE
+3031 KIEKAEERLE
-3042 NLKSDREVLR
+3042 DLKADREALR
-3052 QLPIDAETKLPIFK
+3052 QLPIDEETKLPVFK

-3080 AQALEDVV
+3080 AQALENAV
-3088 LGFVKR
+3088 LDFVKN
-3094 SSDTNKEIGEFQ
+3094 SSDQETDVGEFQ
-3106 GFKLSVKAVMLGGEP
+3106 GFKLSVKAVMFGNEP

-3130 AEHRCQLTSSFSANL
+3130 AEHSCTLTSSFSANL

-3155 DQTINDAQNS
+3155 DQTISDAQNN
-3165 VNKLKMDLENAQRIV
+3165 VNKLKMDLENARRIV
-3180 ATPFPQQAELEQ
+3180 NTPFPQQAELEQ

-3197 ATLTEELN
+3197 TALTEELN
-3205 QAAIEAKKNAP
+3205 QAAIEAKKKAP

-3235 DRQKTAKPKE
+3235 DRQKTTKPKE
-3245 RSQNKNEIE
+3245 RSQDKNEIE

>member
-1 MRVTAEQIERANLVN
+1 MRVTPEQIERANLVN

-22 SQGFDLKRVGKE
+22 SQGFVLKPVGRE
-34 YVLTEHDSL
+34 YILQEHDSL
-43 HIKDNAFGERGKWF
+43 HIKDNKAGEVGKWF
-57 RFSAN
+57 RFSEN
-62 EGGNNIQFVQK
+62 RGGSNIQFVQE
-73 FLGFDFISA
+73 FMGLDFVSA
-82 VELLSDEKAIPTKAH
+82 VELLSNEKAIPFHSHSISKA
-97 YHSNQGHYANDLK
+97 
-110 VELPK
+110 EPPK
-115 EREIK
+115 NREITLHEST
-120 VVDSQSITRISGYLH
+120 DLSRTMHYLH
-135 GVRGLSAESLAK
+135 HVRGLSIASLEK
-147 LITEGR
+147 LTDEGR

-159 TGNAVFKILDENG
+159 TGNAVFKIFDENG
-172 LLVGAEKVGTS
+172 LLVCAEKVGTS
-183 ESMRFKSFEKGS
+183 VSVRFKSFDKG
-195 ADGYGFEM
+195 AANGYGFEM
-203 TKGNPVNTYFFES
+203 VIGEPKSTYFFES
-216 AIDTV
+216 AIDAI
-221 SFADLNPDLD
+221 SFADLHSEQSD
-231 NYRLVSMSGVKPS
+231 YRLVSMAGVKPS
-244 VVEMTMQRYGIQSEN
+244 VVTETMKRYAISPEN
-259 IYICTDNDKAGNE
+259 IYLCTDNDKAGNE
-272 FAKRLITQYPAMRR
+272 FAEKLIARYPAMKRV
-286 ITPQGAKDWND
+286 TPNGAKDWND
-297 ILRGRIE
+297 ILQGRINK
-304 RMKLYGNTY
+304 MKRYGNPY

-321 DKTVAIM
+321 DKTVAVM
-328 REDTFRQ
+328 REDTFQ
-335 LQETLDKSGLNYC
+335 QIQQALDKSGLNYC
-348 AYSGGKNAMVAVN
+348 AYSDGSNTMIAVN
-361 SSEVDRFKS
+361 SSEIGHFKN
-370 VTGLDDTLCRLQKSS
+370 VTGLDESLCRLQKSGK
-385 REHIPQDRNIIGNTE
+385 EHIPQDKNIIGNTDYK
-400 FRYIPQKTYI
+400 YIPQKSYI
-410 SEDRETIL
+410 NEDRETIL
-418 KMAEIA
+418 KMAELA
-424 NKANIQFSA
+424 NKANISFSA
-433 RIYANG
+433 RIYPSG
-439 KATMTVSQA
+439 KGVMTVSQA
-448 DMPQMSAIR
+448 DISQISTIQDA
-457 DEVKA
+457 VKA

-468 QAYRQASQ
+468 QNSRQASQ
-476 KIIGNKPY
+476 EIIGNRPY

-491 FMISQLTPEKYHK
+491 FMISPLTPDKYHK
-504 IEPKLFERG
+504 IEPKLYERD

-524 VMFTTEREEA
+524 VMFTTEKENA
-534 QRFNAILRQ
+534 PHFQAILRQ
-543 TIAENLILE
+543 TICENQILE
-552 NLQSMGLDDTQI
+552 NLQNMGLDNQQI
-564 QALASSVEIA
+564 QALSSSIGIA
-574 SRNGMVNVIENY
+574 ARNNMANVIENY

-591 DLAQLN
+591 DITQLG
-597 TMDNL
+597 TMNDL
-602 LIAYLSQTDT
+602 LIGYLDQSDT
-612 SRFLDNGIQL
+612 SRFLDNSRQL
-622 DLLLSTK
+622 DLLLSAK
-629 QQFDLAI
+629 QEFDLQI
-636 AQRNELA
+636 AQREELISA
-643 SFEEIYTPENDDTPE
+643 EEIILPESP
-658 IPENSVK
+658 
-665 IHFGDKDKDWFTESD
+665 
-680 LLYDFVQQNP
+680 
-690 DMSFALANAVISY
+690 VI
-703 LDEKQHAEREIESLN
+703 
-718 AGWYKKTD
+718 
-726 FAVATMIDGQEFTH
+726 ATT
-740 TGRFD
+740 
-745 IGDGK
+745 
-750 GQGGGTLIDH
+750 
-760 IELFAKNSLNDRIL
+760 
-774 YGDENS
+774 
-780 RESLNYVLNSV
+780 
-791 VPFLKENA
+791 
-799 ELTAEEMI
+799 
-807 ILNRFK
+807 
-813 DDNPIRTAADVEIA
+813 
-827 EPITFK
+827 
-833 LYQLK
+833 
-838 EGEEYHGMRFE
+838 
-849 SLDRNRLHSNQLNE
+849 
-863 EDYTLMYEGDLSQYS
+863 EDYL
-878 GNTVEEK
+878 
-885 LEVLFEE
+885 
-892 FNINKPANFMG
+892 
-903 HSMSVSDVV
+903 
-912 IVNDNAYYC
+912 
-921 DSVGFREYPEFLRQ
+921 
-935 KEVEPP
+935 
-941 AIADFRAKTEE
+941 AD
-952 DFKFYNFKP
+952 
-961 VEVENIVK
+961 
-969 DFVQRVF
+969 
-976 EENGVDAQI
+976 
-985 HGAAVTGSRSRG
+985 
-997 LEKVDSSDVDVVIEI
+997 
-1012 DSALKEDALF
+1012 
-1022 NIIHGEALTLEG
+1022 
-1034 YTIDINP
+1034 
-1041 IKADE
+1041 
-1046 TGTLETY
+1046 
-1053 LPTAEAYLTEKA
+1053 KA
-1065 QHRKLSD
+1065 QSTELSD
-1072 LDTAKQHIADYL
+1072 LDIAKQHIADYY
-1084 DREFGGSAEFSDI
+1084 DREFGELAEFSDLSNI
-1097 SRLSLAYAV
+1097 SLAYTT

-1116 YADLEQFKLTF
+1116 YADLEQYRLIF
-1127 EYDGMVVRDEQ
+1127 EYDGNVVRDEQ
-1138 YNSLAEMNE
+1138 YNSLSEMNE

-1153 DYNDLVSLSDDEI
+1153 DFNDLVSLSDDEI
-1166 SSVIQAKAVEQLHS
+1166 ASVIPTKTS
-1180 DKGIKATDF
+1180 D
-1189 MSAMGVNVVN
+1189 
-1199 MDKPEI
+1199 
-1205 SKETELPFKV
+1205 LPFKV
-1215 GDEIE
+1215 GDDIE

-1225 WQIESMNEE
+1225 WHIDSINED
-1234 RGRIMLTR
+1234 RGRIMLSR
-1242 DTGNIVM
+1242 DTGNVIM
-1249 PVESIETFLSEVVDY
+1249 PQGGLVTFLSEVVESA
-1264 VNRHAGIEDLE
+1264 NRHAGIENLE
-1275 QVDTAEI
+1275 QSDTEKVHKSIVDTD
-1282 RENIGKTENVQDI
+1282 T
-1295 LDMVDG
+1295 LDTADKSI
-1301 VTVAEKEPEPKSDLK
+1301 ANEKESEQKSGLL
-1316 TYDVFIYDKE
+1316 TFDVYIYDRE
-1326 SGTDSPMRCQAK
+1326 SGTNSPMRCQAK
-1338 NTEEA
+1338 NTAEA
-1343 MKMADEYIERWNL
+1343 KKIADEYINRWNL
-1356 VEAEITD
+1356 VDAEITD
-1363 IQLVEPKKELAKEEP
+1363 VQLVAPEKELVKDESITEKS
-1378 TAEVSEDTPLFD
+1378 AETEISDDAPLFS
-1390 ESVIADA
+1390 ENAIADA
-1397 GLGFVPDK
+1397 GLGFVADDK
-1405 GFEALGNTNQEYQQ
+1405 EFKPFGNEKQEYEQ
-1419 LSLFGEPEPISKPA
+1419 LTLFGESEPVNSSVSAKTI
-1433 STQTYTP
+1433 TP
-1440 IEYGEPVADVNRF
+1440 VQYGEPVADVNRF
-1453 EELYKEIMRGSGFEG
+1453 EELHKEIMRGSGFEG

-1477 ENNNP
+1477 QENNPSNQ
-1482 ANKEFADF
+1482 EFADF
-1490 LRDEY
+1490 LKNEY

-1505 IFMVDHDSKGMQFT
+1505 IFSVDHDSKGIQFT
-1519 VRSTDDSI
+1519 LRSVDNGI
-1527 SNETF
+1527 SKETF
-1532 EFSWTEVAKLTADLI
+1532 DFSWTEVAKLTADLI
-1547 KHDKYL
+1547 QHDKYI
-1553 TQDEIDRRNQ
+1553 TQDDIDRRIQ
-1563 REAKSKKSADE
+1563 RESKTEKSDIKLENISAPDEKSESKIKADE
-1574 PKIEKAVT
+1574 KT
-1582 TETPQKSEP
+1582 
-1591 EQEKPQN
+1591 QN
-1598 FAITDD
+1598 FTITDD
-1604 KLGEGGAKTKFHNNM
+1604 NLGEGGAKTKFKNNLL
-1619 EAVRTLKQI
+1619 AIQTLKQI
-1628 EREDRRATP
+1628 ESENRTATP
-1637 EEQEILSKYVG
+1637 EEQEFLSKYVG
-1648 WGGISQAFDSD
+1648 WGGLAQAFDSE
-1659 NQQWDKEFSQ
+1659 NEQWSEEFAQ
-1669 LFDELTPK
+1669 LSDALTPK

-1694 AIIDGIYEALEKFG
+1694 AIIDGIYEALDKFG
-1708 FKGGNLLEPAMGVG
+1708 FNGGNLLEPSCGVG
-1722 NFVGKMPSEMAE
+1722 NFLGKMPSEMAE
-1734 NTHVYGVE
+1734 HTNIYGVE
-1742 IDSISGRIA
+1742 IDSNSGRIA

-1757 ADIQVTGFEHT
+1757 ADIQITGFESTH
-1768 NFQNSSFDVAV
+1768 FQNGSFDAAV

-1805 QTLDKVKDGGIV
+1805 QTLDKVKEGGIV

-1826 DKKDESFRKQLAE
+1826 DKKDESFRIQLAE

-1872 SAPPEEFPD
+1872 SAPPEELPD

-1916 GRNDDTMCVPIEGA
+1916 GRNDDTMCIPIEGA
-1930 DLRQQIYEAVQRLD
+1930 DLRQQIHEAVQKLNAR
-1944 TQISAVKTNDVF
+1944 ISQVKTNAVF
-1956 KFSNGQVT
+1956 QFSDKQVT
-1964 MTAKELRPFSFFK
+1964 MTAAELRPFSFFK
-1977 DDKGDIFLKGGE
+1977 DDKGDIYLKGGE
-1989 DRLGKFDVSKV
+1989 SKLGNFDVSKV
-2000 MDTKSKDYGRMTA
+2000 MDTKSKDYDRMTA

-2022 ELLRIQ
+2022 ELLKVQ
-2028 AEDKLENEI
+2028 ADDRPENEI
-2037 KAVQNK
+2037 KAVQQK
-2043 LSTQYDDF
+2043 LSVQYDDF

-2081 EIDKDKLIAK
+2081 DIDKDKLIAK

-2110 TALEALAISMAET
+2110 TALEALTISMAET

-2138 QELLISELKGEIFLV
+2138 EEMLISELKSEIFLD
-2153 PHTEEYQSASEYLS
+2153 PDTNTYQSASEYLS
-2167 GDIRQKLDIAESV
+2167 GDIRQKLDIAAAYAES
-2180 AETDGRFAE
+2180 DSRFAE
-2189 NVEALKLAMPE
+2189 NVTTLEKAMPE

-2211 GATWIPKELYQQFI
+2211 GATWIPKELYQQFM
-2225 YETFETP
+2225 YELFQTP

-2288 MEHLLN
+2288 MEQLLN
-2294 LKEPKVYKPETYIDQ
+2294 LKEPKVYKSETYLDL
-2309 NGDEKERR
+2309 NGNEKERR
-2317 VVDVKATKIVQ
+2317 VVDIKATKIVQ
-2328 QKAGKIK
+2328 QKAAKIK
-2335 QAFKDWIFK
+2335 QAFKDWIFR
-2344 DPERAVQLVEQ
+2344 DPERAIPLVEQ

-2409 GKTFEMIATAMESKR
+2409 GKTFEMIAAAMESKR

-2495 LSKERQVDILQEQ
+2495 LSKERQVSILQDQ
-2508 IDDIMAGIE
+2508 INDIMAGIE

-2524 SKFQVKQMERTKKSL
+2524 SRFQVKQMERTKKSL

-2545 LEKSHDDILTFEEM
+2545 LEKTHDDILTFEEM
-2559 GIDKLIIDESHEF
+2559 GIDKLIIDEAHEF
-2572 KNVPTQTKLSNV
+2572 KNVPTQTKLTNV

-2610 SKGVIM
+2610 SRGVIM

-2631 MMRFLEYDFLKDHE
+2631 MMRFLEYDFLKDHG
-2645 LNNFDNW
+2645 LSNFDNW
-2652 VTVFGQQKTE
+2652 VTVFGEQKTE

-2778 NQCVRNVTQI
+2778 NQCVKNVTQI

-2850 NGINPEEIAYVHDA
+2850 NGIKPEEIAYVHDA

-2901 LVALHNLDI
+2901 LIALHNLDI

-2929 QNSKAHVYNYVTKG
+2929 QNSVAHVFNYVTKG

-3004 EVKELNLLKSEHTNT
+3004 EVKELNLLKAEHTNT

-3025 TVATAP
+3025 TVAVTPA
-3031 EKIEKAETRLE
+3031 KIENAETRLE
-3042 NLKSDREVLR
+3042 NLKADRETLR
-3052 QLPIDAETKLPIFK
+3052 QLPIDEETKLPIFK
-3066 ITIDGTEYTDRKEA
+3066 ITIAGTEYTDRKEA
-3080 AQALEDVV
+3080 AQALEDTV
-3088 LGFVKR
+3088 LDFVKK
-3094 SSDTNKEIGEFQ
+3094 SSDSEKEIGEFQ
-3106 GFKLSVKAVMLGGEP
+3106 GFKLSVKAVMFGNEP

-3130 AEHRCQLTSSFSANL
+3130 AEHKCALTSSFSANL

-3155 DQTINDAQNS
+3155 DQTINDTQNS
-3165 VNKLKMDLENAQRIV
+3165 INKLKMDLENAMRIV
-3180 ATPFPQQAELEQ
+3180 DTSFPQQAELEE

-3197 ATLTEELN
+3197 TALTEKLN
-3205 QAAIEAKKNAP
+3205 QAAMEAKKNAP

-3245 RSQNKNEIE
+3245 RNQDKNEIE

>member
-1 MRVTAEQIERANLVN
+1 MRVTPEQIERANLVN

-22 SQGFDLKRVGKE
+22 SQGFVLKPVGRE
-34 YVLTEHDSL
+34 YILQEHDSL
-43 HIKDNAFGERGKWF
+43 HIKDNKAGEVGKWF
-57 RFSAN
+57 RFSEN
-62 EGGNNIQFVQK
+62 RGGSNIQFVQE
-73 FLGFDFISA
+73 FMGLDFVSA
-82 VELLSDEKAIPTKAH
+82 VELLSNEKAIPFHSHSISKA
-97 YHSNQGHYANDLK
+97 
-110 VELPK
+110 EPPK
-115 EREIK
+115 NREITLHEST
-120 VVDSQSITRISGYLH
+120 DLSRTMHYLH
-135 GVRGLSAESLAK
+135 HVRGLSIASLEK
-147 LITEGR
+147 LTDEGR

-159 TGNAVFKILDENG
+159 TGNAVFKIFDENG
-172 LLVGAEKVGTS
+172 LLVCAEKVGTS
-183 ESMRFKSFEKGS
+183 VSVRFKSFDKG
-195 ADGYGFEM
+195 AANGYGFEM
-203 TKGNPVNTYFFES
+203 VIGEPKSTYFFES
-216 AIDTV
+216 AIDAI
-221 SFADLNPDLD
+221 SFADLHSEQSD
-231 NYRLVSMSGVKPS
+231 YRLVSMAGVKPS
-244 VVEMTMQRYGIQSEN
+244 VVTETMKRYAISPEN
-259 IYICTDNDKAGNE
+259 IYLCTDNDKAGNE
-272 FAKRLITQYPAMRR
+272 FAEKLIARYPAMKRV
-286 ITPQGAKDWND
+286 TPNGAKDWND
-297 ILRGRIE
+297 ILQGRINK
-304 RMKLYGNTY
+304 MKRYGNPY

-321 DKTVAIM
+321 DKTVAVM
-328 REDTFRQ
+328 REDTFQ
-335 LQETLDKSGLNYC
+335 QIQQALDKSGLNYC
-348 AYSGGKNAMVAVN
+348 AYSDGSNTMIAVN
-361 SSEVDRFKS
+361 SSEIGHFKN
-370 VTGLDDTLCRLQKSS
+370 VTGLDESLCRLQKSGK
-385 REHIPQDRNIIGNTE
+385 EHIPQDKNIIGNTDYK
-400 FRYIPQKTYI
+400 YIPQKSYI
-410 SEDRETIL
+410 NEDRETIL
-418 KMAEIA
+418 KMAELA
-424 NKANIQFSA
+424 NKANISFSA
-433 RIYANG
+433 RIYPSG
-439 KATMTVSQA
+439 KGVMTVSQA
-448 DMPQMSAIR
+448 DISQISTIQDA
-457 DEVKA
+457 VKA

-468 QAYRQASQ
+468 QNSRQASQ
-476 KIIGNKPY
+476 EIIGNRPY

-491 FMISQLTPEKYHK
+491 FMISPLTPDKYHK
-504 IEPKLFERG
+504 IEPKLYERG

-524 VMFTTEREEA
+524 VMFTTEKENA
-534 QRFNAILRQ
+534 PHFQAILRQ
-543 TIAENLILE
+543 TICENQILE
-552 NLQSMGLDDTQI
+552 NLQNMGLDNQQI
-564 QALASSVEIA
+564 QALSSSIGIA
-574 SRNGMVNVIENY
+574 ARNNMANVIENY

-591 DLAQLN
+591 DITQLG
-597 TMDNL
+597 TMNDL
-602 LIAYLSQTDT
+602 LIGYLDQSDT
-612 SRFLDNGIQL
+612 SRFLDNSRQL
-622 DLLLSTK
+622 DLLLSAK
-629 QQFDLAI
+629 QEFDLQI
-636 AQRNELA
+636 AQREELISA
-643 SFEEIYTPENDDTPE
+643 EEIILPESP
-658 IPENSVK
+658 
-665 IHFGDKDKDWFTESD
+665 
-680 LLYDFVQQNP
+680 
-690 DMSFALANAVISY
+690 VI
-703 LDEKQHAEREIESLN
+703 
-718 AGWYKKTD
+718 
-726 FAVATMIDGQEFTH
+726 ATT
-740 TGRFD
+740 
-745 IGDGK
+745 
-750 GQGGGTLIDH
+750 
-760 IELFAKNSLNDRIL
+760 
-774 YGDENS
+774 
-780 RESLNYVLNSV
+780 
-791 VPFLKENA
+791 
-799 ELTAEEMI
+799 
-807 ILNRFK
+807 
-813 DDNPIRTAADVEIA
+813 
-827 EPITFK
+827 
-833 LYQLK
+833 
-838 EGEEYHGMRFE
+838 
-849 SLDRNRLHSNQLNE
+849 
-863 EDYTLMYEGDLSQYS
+863 EDYL
-878 GNTVEEK
+878 
-885 LEVLFEE
+885 
-892 FNINKPANFMG
+892 
-903 HSMSVSDVV
+903 
-912 IVNDNAYYC
+912 
-921 DSVGFREYPEFLRQ
+921 
-935 KEVEPP
+935 
-941 AIADFRAKTEE
+941 AD
-952 DFKFYNFKP
+952 
-961 VEVENIVK
+961 
-969 DFVQRVF
+969 
-976 EENGVDAQI
+976 
-985 HGAAVTGSRSRG
+985 
-997 LEKVDSSDVDVVIEI
+997 
-1012 DSALKEDALF
+1012 
-1022 NIIHGEALTLEG
+1022 
-1034 YTIDINP
+1034 
-1041 IKADE
+1041 
-1046 TGTLETY
+1046 
-1053 LPTAEAYLTEKA
+1053 KA
-1065 QHRKLSD
+1065 QSTELSD
-1072 LDTAKQHIADYL
+1072 LDIAKQHIADYY
-1084 DREFGGSAEFSDI
+1084 DREFGELAEFSDLSNI
-1097 SRLSLAYAV
+1097 SLAYTT

-1116 YADLEQFKLTF
+1116 YADLEQYRLIF
-1127 EYDGMVVRDEQ
+1127 EYDGNVVRDEQ
-1138 YNSLAEMNE
+1138 YNSLSEMNE

-1153 DYNDLVSLSDDEI
+1153 DFNDLVSLSDDEI
-1166 SSVIQAKAVEQLHS
+1166 ASVIPTKTS
-1180 DKGIKATDF
+1180 D
-1189 MSAMGVNVVN
+1189 
-1199 MDKPEI
+1199 
-1205 SKETELPFKV
+1205 LPFKV
-1215 GDEIE
+1215 GDDIE

-1225 WQIESMNEE
+1225 WHIDSINED
-1234 RGRIMLTR
+1234 RGRIMLSR
-1242 DTGNIVM
+1242 DTGNVIM
-1249 PVESIETFLSEVVDY
+1249 PQGGLETFLSEVVESA
-1264 VNRHAGIEDLE
+1264 NRHAGIENLE
-1275 QVDTAEI
+1275 QSDTEKVHKSIVDTD
-1282 RENIGKTENVQDI
+1282 T
-1295 LDMVDG
+1295 LDTADKSI
-1301 VTVAEKEPEPKSDLK
+1301 ANEKESEQKSGLL
-1316 TYDVFIYDKE
+1316 TFDVYIYDRE
-1326 SGTDSPMRCQAK
+1326 SGTNSPMRCQAK
-1338 NTEEA
+1338 NTAEA
-1343 MKMADEYIERWNL
+1343 KKIADEYINRWNL
-1356 VEAEITD
+1356 VDAEITD
-1363 IQLVEPKKELAKEEP
+1363 VQLVAPEKELVKDESITEKS
-1378 TAEVSEDTPLFD
+1378 AETEISDDAPLFS
-1390 ESVIADA
+1390 ENAIADA
-1397 GLGFVPDK
+1397 GLGFVADDK
-1405 GFEALGNTNQEYQQ
+1405 EFKPFGNEKQEYEQ
-1419 LSLFGEPEPISKPA
+1419 LTLFGESEPVNSSVSAKTI
-1433 STQTYTP
+1433 TP
-1440 IEYGEPVADVNRF
+1440 VQYGEPVADVNRF
-1453 EELYKEIMRGSGFEG
+1453 EELHKEIMRGSGFEG
-1468 GKFRIAEFF
+1468 GKFRISEFF
-1477 ENNNP
+1477 QVYNP
-1482 ANKEFADF
+1482 SNQEFADF
-1490 LRDEY
+1490 LKNEY

-1505 IFMVDHDSKGMQFT
+1505 IFSVDHDSKGIQFT
-1519 VRSTDDSI
+1519 LRSVDNGI
-1527 SNETF
+1527 SKETF
-1532 EFSWTEVAKLTADLI
+1532 DFSWTEVAKLTADLI
-1547 KHDKYL
+1547 QHDKYI
-1553 TQDEIDRRNQ
+1553 TQDDIDRRIQ
-1563 REAKSKKSADE
+1563 RESKTEKSDIKLENISAPDEKSESKIKADE
-1574 PKIEKAVT
+1574 KT
-1582 TETPQKSEP
+1582 
-1591 EQEKPQN
+1591 QN
-1598 FAITDD
+1598 FTITDD
-1604 KLGEGGAKTKFHNNM
+1604 NLGEGGAKTKFKNNLL
-1619 EAVRTLKQI
+1619 AIQTLKQI
-1628 EREDRRATP
+1628 ESENRTATP
-1637 EEQEILSKYVG
+1637 EEQEFLSKYVG
-1648 WGGISQAFDSD
+1648 WGGLAQAFDSE
-1659 NQQWDKEFSQ
+1659 NEQWSEEFAQ
-1669 LFDELTPK
+1669 LSDALTPK

-1694 AIIDGIYEALEKFG
+1694 AIIDGIYEALDKFG
-1708 FKGGNLLEPAMGVG
+1708 FNGGNLLEPSCGVG
-1722 NFVGKMPSEMAE
+1722 NFLGKMPSEMAE
-1734 NTHVYGVE
+1734 HTNIYGVE
-1742 IDSISGRIA
+1742 IDSNSGRIA

-1757 ADIQVTGFEHT
+1757 ADIQITGFESTH
-1768 NFQNSSFDVAV
+1768 FQNGSFDAAV

-1805 QTLDKVKDGGIV
+1805 QTLDKVKEGGIV

-1826 DKKDESFRKQLAE
+1826 DKKDESFRIQLAE

-1872 SAPPEEFPD
+1872 SAPPEELPD

-1916 GRNDDTMCVPIEGA
+1916 GRNDDTMCIPIEGA
-1930 DLRQQIYEAVQRLD
+1930 DLRQQIHEAVQKLNAR
-1944 TQISAVKTNDVF
+1944 ISQVKTNAVF
-1956 KFSNGQVT
+1956 QFSDKQVT
-1964 MTAKELRPFSFFK
+1964 MTAAELRPFSFFK
-1977 DDKGDIFLKGGE
+1977 DDKGDIYLKGGE
-1989 DRLGKFDVSKV
+1989 SKLGNFDVSKV
-2000 MDTKSKDYGRMTA
+2000 MDTKSKDYDRMTA

-2022 ELLRIQ
+2022 ELLKVQ
-2028 AEDKLENEI
+2028 ADDRPENEI
-2037 KAVQNK
+2037 KAVQQK
-2043 LSTQYDDF
+2043 LSVQYDDF

-2081 EIDKDKLIAK
+2081 DIDKDKLIAK

-2110 TALEALAISMAET
+2110 TALEELKISMAET

-2138 QELLISELKGEIFLV
+2138 EEMLISELKSEIFLD
-2153 PHTEEYQSASEYLS
+2153 PDTNTYQSASEYLS
-2167 GDIRQKLDIAESV
+2167 GDIRQKLDIAAAYAES
-2180 AETDGRFAE
+2180 DSRFAE
-2189 NVEALKLAMPE
+2189 NVTTLEKAMPE

-2211 GATWIPKELYQQFI
+2211 GATWIPKELYQQFM
-2225 YETFETP
+2225 YELFQTP

-2288 MEHLLN
+2288 MEQLLN
-2294 LKEPKVYKPETYIDQ
+2294 LKEPKVYKSETYLDL
-2309 NGDEKERR
+2309 NGNEKERR
-2317 VVDVKATKIVQ
+2317 VVDIKATKIVQ
-2328 QKAGKIK
+2328 QKAAKIK
-2335 QAFKDWIFK
+2335 QAFKDWIFR
-2344 DPERAVQLVEQ
+2344 DPERAIPLVEQ

-2409 GKTFEMIATAMESKR
+2409 GKTFEMIAAAMESKR

-2495 LSKERQVDILQEQ
+2495 LSKERQVSILQDQ
-2508 IDDIMAGIE
+2508 INDIMAGIE

-2524 SKFQVKQMERTKKSL
+2524 SRFQVKQMERTKKSL

-2545 LEKSHDDILTFEEM
+2545 LEKTHDDILTFEEM
-2559 GIDKLIIDESHEF
+2559 GIDKLIIDEAHEF
-2572 KNVPTQTKLSNV
+2572 KNVPTQTKLTNV

-2610 SKGVIM
+2610 SRGVIM

-2631 MMRFLEYDFLKDHE
+2631 MMRFLEYDFLKDHG
-2645 LNNFDNW
+2645 LSNFDNW
-2652 VTVFGQQKTE
+2652 VTVFGEQKTE

-2778 NQCVRNVTQI
+2778 NQCVKNVTQI

-2850 NGINPEEIAYVHDA
+2850 NGIKPEEIAYVHDA

-2901 LVALHNLDI
+2901 LIALHNLDI

-2929 QNSKAHVYNYVTKG
+2929 QNSVAHVFNYVTKG

-3004 EVKELNLLKSEHTNT
+3004 EVKELNLLKAEHTNT

-3025 TVATAP
+3025 TVAVTPA
-3031 EKIEKAETRLE
+3031 KIENAETRLE
-3042 NLKSDREVLR
+3042 NLKADRETLR
-3052 QLPIDAETKLPIFK
+3052 QLPIDEETKLPIFK
-3066 ITIDGTEYTDRKEA
+3066 ITIAGTEYTDRKEA
-3080 AQALEDVV
+3080 AQALEDTV
-3088 LGFVKR
+3088 LDFVKK
-3094 SSDTNKEIGEFQ
+3094 SSDSEKEIGEFQ
-3106 GFKLSVKAVMLGGEP
+3106 GFKLSVKAVMFGNEP

-3130 AEHRCQLTSSFSANL
+3130 AEHKCALTSSFSANL

-3155 DQTINDAQNS
+3155 DQTINDTQNS
-3165 VNKLKMDLENAQRIV
+3165 INKLKMDLENAMRIV
-3180 ATPFPQQAELEQ
+3180 DTSFPQQAELEE

-3197 ATLTEELN
+3197 TALTEKLN
-3205 QAAIEAKKNAP
+3205 QAAMEAKKNAP

-3245 RSQNKNEIE
+3245 RNQDKNEIE